1 MRRRELIIGAG
12 AAIFRLCAARAQQNA
27 PPIIGFLSSRSPEDS
42 SAQMAGFRQGL
53 AEMSYVEGE
62 NLAIEYRWARGDY
75 ERLPALAAD
84 LVGKPV
90 RVLAT
95 VGGEP
100 SSSAAKA
107 ATSTIPIVFSTGNP
121 VQTGLIESYNRPG
134 GNITGIDIMSTEIEA
149 KRIGL
154 LHDLVPQ
161 ATTIGF
167 LVNPAYSAAEAQ
179 QRAVEEAAHA
189 LKLQV
194 LILSANSD
202 GEIEK
207 AFETMVQQ
215 HIGALAI
222 GTAPF
227 FDTRRAKFLA
237 LQSQHRLPTAYSFR
251 EYAAGGGVMSYGPNT
266 ADAYR
271 QVALYVGR
279 ILNGEKPAD
288 LPVMRPTKFE
298 LIINLNTAK
307 ALGLTVSLLLLAQA
321 DEVIE

>member
-1 MRRRELIIGAG
+1 MRRRQLLLALIAGMMGARPVR
-12 AAIFRLCAARAQQNA
+12 AEQKAI
-27 PPIIGFLSSRSPEDS
+27 PVIGFLSSRSPEDS
-42 SAQMAGFRQGL
+42 TAQMAGFRQGL
-53 AEMSYVEGE
+53 AEMSLVEGE

-84 LVGKPV
+84 LAGKPV

-100 SSSAAKA
+100 SALAAKA

-121 VQTGLIESYNRPG
+121 VQAGLVESYNRPG

-167 LVNPAYSAAEAQ
+167 LVNPAYSPAEAQ
-179 QRAVEEAAHA
+179 QRAVEEAANA

-207 AFETMVQQ
+207 AFETMVRQ

-237 LQSQHRLPTAYSFR
+237 LQSQDRLPTAYSFR

-279 ILNGEKPAD
+279 ILKGEKPAD

-307 ALGLTVSLLLLAQA
+307 ALGLTVPPSMLDLA